1 MFLLHLQVITNK
13 LVKEAFVS
21 NLNGTTLGEVA
32 FGSLVAPL
40 CVLSRGLF
48 LILYYLAKGT
58 LPLSWKYHFLVD
70 FTFLVLPLVLY
81 STLFSGVLYLA
92 ITCLAVIDIG
102 AFSQVYR
109 KKKLSASL
117 LDALKRFYQSKVES
131 NLVPFVTVFR
141 VQVNVKTA
149 LCILA
154 VDFSVFPR
162 RYAKTETYGTG
173 VMDLGVGAYI
183 LANAIVCPEARRKEK
198 KGSNFSHVM
207 RQLWSVWPLV
217 LLGMARLIS
226 VKMSGYQEHVSE
238 YGVHWNFFFTLAIVR
253 VIASILLAVFPV
265 NKSWLFAVLISG
277 IYQVTLE
284 TTALKD
290 FIIHSEDRSGS
301 FLAANREG
309 IFSVLGYVA
318 IYMAG
323 VQVGLYIME
332 TRLLIKEWLKVI
344 QKLLFSSCLLYVVL
358 YFSQRH
364 VEPVSRRMA
373 NLPYCV
379 WVIAECLFFLTC
391 LSAVDVILLFAK
403 SLTNCYV
410 IPTSWNLH
418 QDAMKTTNLRAEIES
433 LCLIQSVNRNQL
445 LFFMLANLMTGLTN
459 VTVDTVSSSYF
470 FSVSVLIMYMLINS
484 ALIFLLHRKGITLKF
499 W

>member
-1 MFLLHLQVITNK
+1 MDGVMSKKLL
-13 LVKEAFVS
+13 KEAFVS

-48 LILYYLAKGT
+48 FILCYLGKET
-58 LPLSWKYHFLVD
+58 FPLSWKSHFLLD

-92 ITCLAVIDIG
+92 ITGLAVIDVG
-102 AFSQVYR
+102 VLYQVYQ
-109 KKKLSASL
+109 KKKPAAPL
-117 LDALKRFYQSKVES
+117 LDLMKRFLQSKVET

-198 KGSNFSHVM
+198 KGSNLSHVV

-217 LLGMARLIS
+217 LLGMARMIS

-253 VIASILLAVFPV
+253 VMASIILAIFPV
-265 NKSWLFAVLISG
+265 KKSWLFALLISG
-277 IYQVTLE
+277 IYQVVLE
-284 TTALKD
+284 TTSLKT
-290 FIIHSEDRSGS
+290 FIIHSEDRTGS

-309 IFSVLGYVA
+309 IFSVFGYVA

-332 TRLLIKEWLKVI
+332 TRLLIKDWLKVI
-344 QKLLFSSCLLYVVL
+344 QKLLIVSFLLYVML
-358 YFSQRH
+358 HFCQIH
-364 VEPVSRRMA
+364 IEPVSRRMA

-379 WVIAECLFFLTC
+379 WIIAECMYFLTC
-391 LSAVDVILLFAK
+391 LSVVDVVLLFAK
-403 SLTNCYV
+403 ALTNCYI

-418 QDAMKTTNLRAEIES
+418 QDDEMKKANPRTEMEG

-445 LFFMLANLMTGLTN
+445 LFFMIANLMTGLTN
-459 VTVDTVSSSYF
+459 VIVDTVNSNDL
-470 FSVSVLIMYMLINS
+470 FSVSVLLMYMFINS
-484 ALIFLLHRKGITLKF
+484 AVIFILHRKGITVKF

>member
-1 MFLLHLQVITNK
+1 MDGAMSKKLL
-13 LVKEAFVS
+13 KEAFVS

-48 LILYYLAKGT
+48 FILYYLGKGT
-58 LPLSWKYHFLVD
+58 FPLSWKSHFLLD

-81 STLFSGVLYLA
+81 STLFSEVLYLA
-92 ITCLAVIDIG
+92 ITGLAVIDIG
-102 AFSQVYR
+102 ALYQVYQ
-109 KKKLSASL
+109 KKKPAAPL
-117 LDALKRFYQSKVES
+117 LDLLKRFLQSKVET

-141 VQVNVKTA
+141 VEVNVKTA

-183 LANAIVCPEARRKEK
+183 LANAIVCPEARGKEK
-198 KGSNFSHVM
+198 KGSNFSHVV

-217 LLGMARLIS
+217 LLGMARMIS

-238 YGVHWNFFFTLAIVR
+238 YGVHWNFFYTLAIVR
-253 VIASILLAVFPV
+253 VIASMILAVFPV

-277 IYQVTLE
+277 IYQVILE
-284 TTALKD
+284 TTSLKT
-290 FIIHSEDRSGS
+290 FIIHSEDRTGS
-301 FLAANREG
+301 FLSANREG
-309 IFSVLGYVA
+309 IFSVFGYVA

-332 TRLLIKEWLKVI
+332 TRLLIKDWLKVI
-344 QKLLFSSCLLYVVL
+344 KKLFIVSFLLYL
-358 YFSQRH
+358 MLHFCQTRI
-364 VEPVSRRMA
+364 EPVSRRMA

-379 WVIAECLFFLTC
+379 WIIAECMYFLTC
-391 LSAVDVILLFAK
+391 LSVVDVVLLFAK
-403 SLTNCYV
+403 SLTSCYI
-410 IPTSWNLH
+410 IPTSWNPH
-418 QDAMKTTNLRAEIES
+418 QDDEMKKANPRTEMEG
-433 LCLIQSVNRNQL
+433 LCIIQSVNRNQL
-445 LFFMLANLMTGLTN
+445 LFFMIANLMTGLTN
-459 VTVDTVSSSYF
+459 VIVDTVSSNDL
-470 FSVSVLIMYMLINS
+470 FSVSVLVMYMFINS
-484 ALIFLLHRKGITLKF
+484 AVIFILHRKGITVKF